1 MFYILAAGS
10 YTSVTVRTVFWLV
23 FYPFITICTVVMSQI
38 S

>member
-23 FYPFITICTVVMSQI
+23 FYPFGTMYAIVMSQI